1 MRKNERMYGLRRA
14 LGLFCTLVL
23 LVCALYVPMAMN
35 VSAIVSVPATEDTA
49 VVFDFENTVTD
60 NGVDNKNE
68 AVGPNGIGY
77 FSSWVGKARQDS
89 ANQANKVLQ
98 FIKSKSNTNSYWR
111 TGGGYRLH
119 TKLEDGTYG
128 FYSLEPSKRYV
139 VSFDIRV
146 PETPITVNTSSS
158 PTSTAAVYLGWGSS
172 YDPTVSSSGTHESY
186 VNGMSD
192 KKIKVMDALIDS
204 NSFNLYSQ
212 DGAKISYA
220 PGNQW
225 RTVTYAFETPA
236 SFTGDTALSFWA
248 DLYSGTTVEIDNL
261 SVIKLGDNT
270 GTVVLLDEYSESSE
284 ALIGAIGTAVV
295 LPDISDRAQS
305 SDHIFNNWCKDQ
317 DRTQSAEGITFTKA
331 NQFVYSK
338 WRAPVKITFYNTLNS
353 TSQVISGIGGEPFEY
368 PADPIDPENKTWFMG
383 WYTNTAFS
391 EEHTSGRFP
400 YRDITLYSYWKSEV
414 LSVIQDFENY
424 DKDYWT
430 PKEIVYDNGT
440 PDDKSDDYIGINK
453 SNYLHFS
460 PAMVKQTA
468 VTTGPDS
475 KYAIKFNWDNA
486 MVKDTSKP
494 DGENI
499 KNPEAYNSKAHAN
512 YHNFF
517 YLTGEL
523 EDKQVYIL
531 TFKYKVEKA
540 DTDVRFDLI
549 SALSG
554 NAWGSYMRTEG
565 ERLQLEVSDE
575 WQEYTIEFNTNFKSA
590 NASHMFLNVYL
601 FDHEDATIY
610 FDDFEFKPYAQP
622 YESVVTIYPNQGDS
636 TIHLKGVRGQTINYP
651 EIEHADSAPFL
662 GWYTNQDL
670 TEEFTVTTFPRK
682 PVTVYAKWGAAPI
695 TFKRYPYEA
704 SMKNNLRYDPLFVI
718 ENKPGIGYDD
728 DYAMHWKF
736 SRPNESSETGTKF
749 SHVFPISENLE
760 SGEVYYIS
768 YYYKGTSATNVETH
782 ITPVQGCGNIW
793 ETGLNTNLEAGA
805 GTVPAGGCGW
815 KKAEFYFTPNIQV
828 SQWGS
833 VSKFLYLWVHTDND
847 NVGITSD
854 IIIDNV
860 LVEKVSAPY
869 VYFDCTNGVDSHVFR
884 GKPGDKIE
892 YPKNP
897 EKFAKI
903 FNGWYYDRECTQKFD
918 LETFADDTKVIA
930 YAGWKDAT
938 TITYSFEQY
947 DPNPNPT
954 LVLRDG
960 EISTAVAKTGKQ
972 SMHLGNRTPGNFS
985 ARSFLGIRQ
994 GRDVCTI
1001 EYNSKY
1007 LVTVNYYVKS
1017 FEPGNMNITFYAS
1030 MMNNIWDG
1038 LNRNAVISDT
1048 QTISNNNAT
1057 QNKGKW
1063 ATKTFLIDTK
1073 GVEDSLY
1080 GPMKSLYMVIT
1091 GGDGWDIYFDDI
1103 TITPVPKDKMAVAI
1117 DTNDCSGIP
1126 SYIIGNKGASFAS
1139 KFPTAPQMKG
1149 LRFKGYFT
1157 KASDGSYR
1165 ELTRENMVFSEKIAT
1180 IYARF
1185 LDLEIRED
1193 FEKGY
1198 AGRALDDKLGYTI
1211 YDFDYEVYDSE
1222 AEGNSKE
1229 NVTNGRYSLHR
1240 KGNSMYFENAVILT
1254 LGNQIS
1260 EGERYTVS
1268 FKVKLGDYKQTDG
1281 AIKVVSGRSFK
1292 YAWTTTGD
1300 YHPVVAIA
1308 DLLDGQWHEVSCT
1321 FNSVEAFLS
1330 VQTPGYVE
1338 LYMDEFKFTLED
1350 KDTPVSAPIKYTE
1363 YVPAERDAD
1372 GNLIKADKGVID
1384 VTSIIDISLY
1394 MNNGIWLWIIIG
1406 VAAVLV
1412 IGGGVFAFVLIK
1424 KKKQNK
1430 A

>member
-35 VSAIVSVPATEDTA
+35 VSAIKSVSIADDTA
-49 VVFDFENTVTD
+49 VVFDFEDTVTD
-60 NGVDNKNE
+60 DAVDNKNE
-68 AVGPNGIGY
+68 AQNNGIGY
-77 FSSWVGKARQDS
+77 FGGWAGFAKADFANSS
-89 ANQANKVLQ
+89 NMVLQ
-98 FIKSKSNTNSYWR
+98 FMKSKSNTNQYWV
-111 TGGGYRLH
+111 TSGGYRLH

-146 PETPITVNTSSS
+146 TDTPIKVHTNSS
-158 PTSTAAVYLGWGSS
+158 PTATAAVYLGWGSS
-172 YDPTVSSSGTHESY
+172 YDPTVNASANYLNY
-186 VNGMSD
+186 VNGMD
-192 KKIKVMDALIDS
+192 TKKIKVMDSLIDT
-204 NSFNLYSQ
+204 NSFNLYAQ
-212 DGAKISYA
+212 DGSKTAYA

-236 SFTGDTALSFWA
+236 SFGGDTALSFWA
-248 DLYSGTTVEIDNL
+248 NLYSGTTVEIDNF
-261 SVIKLGDNT
+261 SVIKLGENT
-270 GTVVLLDEYSESSE
+270 GSMVLIDEYSEKSE
-284 ALIGAIGTAVV
+284 AKIGTIGTAVS
-295 LPDISDRAQS
+295 LPDISDRVQS
-305 SDHIFNNWCKDQ
+305 SGHIFNGWYKDV
-317 DRTQSAEGITFTKA
+317 DRTQSAEGLTFTKD
-331 NQFVYSK
+331 NQNIYSR
-338 WRAPVKITFYNTLNS
+338 WRAPVKLTFYNTLNG
-353 TSQVISGIGGEPFEY
+353 TSQVITGIGGEPFEY

-383 WYTNTAFS
+383 WYTNTSFT
-391 EEHTSGRFP
+391 EEHTLGRFG
-400 YRDITLYSYWKSEV
+400 YRDMTLYSYWKSEV
-414 LSVIQDFENY
+414 LSVVQDFENY
-424 DKDYWT
+424 DKDAWT
-430 PKEIVYDNGT
+430 EKVITYNNGT
-440 PDDKSDDYIGINK
+440 DDPSDDFTGINK
-453 SNYLHFS
+453 SNYLYFAPTMS
-460 PAMVKQTA
+460 KQGE

-475 KYAIKFNWDNA
+475 KFAIKFNWDHT
-486 MVKDTSKP
+486 VEKDNSKP
-494 DGENI
+494 DGKNI
-499 KNPEAYNSKAHAN
+499 NDPHAYNTKRHAN
-512 YHNFF
+512 SDNIF
-517 YLTGEL
+517 YLGTGL

-540 DTDVRFDLI
+540 NTDVKFDLY
-549 SALSG
+549 SAING
-554 NAWGSYMRTEG
+554 NVWDGMVKTEG
-565 ERLQLEVSDE
+565 KRMTLEPSDE
-575 WQEYTIEFNTNFKSA
+575 WQEYTVEFDTMYKKPNA
-590 NASHMFLNVYL
+590 NHMYLGVYL
-601 FDHEDATIY
+601 YENEDVTIY
-610 FDDFEFKPYAQP
+610 FDDFKFTPYAQP
-622 YESVVTIYPNQGDS
+622 YESVVTIYPNQGDEV
-636 TIHLKGVRGQTINYP
+636 IYLKGVRGEEINFP

-662 GWYTNQDL
+662 GWFTDQDL
-670 TEEFTVTTFPRK
+670 TKEFTATTFPRK

-704 SMKNNLRYDPLFVI
+704 SMNNNLRYDPLFVI

-736 SRPNESSETGTKF
+736 SRPNESSETVSKI

-833 VSKFLYLWVHTDND
+833 VSKFLYLWVHTAND

-884 GKPGDKIE
+884 GNPGDKIE

-918 LETFADDTKVIA
+918 LETFAADTKVIA

-947 DPNPNPT
+947 DPNPTPT

-972 SMHLGNRTPGNFS
+972 SMRFGNRTTGNFS
-985 ARSFLGIRQ
+985 STSFVGIRQ
-994 GRDVCTI
+994 GLEPCTI

-1017 FEPGNMNITFYAS
+1017 FEPGNMNIAFYAS
-1030 MMNNIWDG
+1030 MRNNVWDG
-1038 LNRNAVISDT
+1038 LNGKVVVSDL
-1048 QTISNNNAT
+1048 QMISNNNAT

-1073 GVEDSLY
+1073 GVEDCQW

-1103 TITPVPKDKMAVAI
+1103 TITPVPKGKMAVAI

-1139 KFPTAPQMKG
+1139 KLPTDPQMKG

-1157 KASDGSYR
+1157 KASDGSFQ

-1185 LDLEIRED
+1185 IDLEIRED

-1198 AGRALDDKLGYTI
+1198 AGKALDDKLGYTI

-1372 GNLIKADKGVID
+1372 GNLIKAEKGVID

-1412 IGGGVFAFVLIK
+1412 IGGGVFAFILIK